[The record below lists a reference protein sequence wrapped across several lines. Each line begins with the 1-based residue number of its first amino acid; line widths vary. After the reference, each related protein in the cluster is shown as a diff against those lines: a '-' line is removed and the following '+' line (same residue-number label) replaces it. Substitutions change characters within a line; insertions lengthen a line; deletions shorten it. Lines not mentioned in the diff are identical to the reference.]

1 MRTSGALRNQPLI
14 QSPLWSHNERWWL
27 YNHEVGVN
35 ELSSR
40 VADASIRG
48 GAVVHR
54 MKYLPAYS
62 KLKLTERHT
71 QSNTFPDRHCSTS
84 PTCML
89 RTDQG
94 SIPAQCFSFAKLTSY
109 FLEVKNYQGAR
120 VKRRSAPLS
129 RFPEEGFIIM
139 LFLFFK
145 VGDTVPDVA
154 LKKSSLETPTLQ
166 VTRLRISKITQLS

>member
-89 RTDQG
+89 RTGQG

-139 LFLFFK
+139 LFLFLK
-145 VGDTVPDVA
+145 LVTLCQMWPSRKA
-154 LKKSSLETPTLQ
+154 LLKPPLC
-166 VTRLRISKITQLS
+166 R

>member
-1 MRTSGALRNQPLI
+1 M
-14 QSPLWSHNERWWL
+14 
-27 YNHEVGVN
+27 N

-40 VADASIRG
+40 AADANSRG

-62 KLKLTERHT
+62 KLKLSERHT
-71 QSNTFPDRHCSTS
+71 QSNTFPDRHCSTA

-109 FLEVKNYQGAR
+109 FLEEKNYQ
-120 VKRRSAPLS
+120 V
-129 RFPEEGFIIM
+129 EG
-139 LFLFFK
+139 LLPFLDSQRKVLLLCFFFFK
-145 VGDTVPDVA
+145 VGDTVSDVA